1 MMAMQSYGH
10 SMGHVLLRPS
20 PRPGQNAR
28 CDDENGSAGF
38 WRTLAAR
45 LFEYFD
51 YTRHGVGVAGGG
63 SAKACPEENLARFA
77 PVTPAPDEP
86 VFPYLAYWND
96 GMACSAS
103 LVAPGSTIL
112 PSLCLRRL
120 TGIATWRSPRPRNP
134 PTPIMA

>member
-1 MMAMQSYGH
+1 MQSYGH

-51 YTRHGVGVAGGG
+51 YTRHGVGVA
-63 SAKACPEENLARFA
+63 ALLTAAIVARFQHFQQEFHRRHG
-77 PVTPAPDEP
+77 TPA
-86 VFPYLAYWND
+86 VY
-96 GMACSAS
+96 S
-103 LVAPGSTIL
+103 
-112 PSLCLRRL
+112 
-120 TGIATWRSPRPRNP
+120 
-134 PTPIMA
+134 